1 MAKAKTKTKSA
12 ISALDLAISFDDTGS
27 MSSVRRQ
34 VRQKAKELVES
45 LSSSIPGIRFAVI
58 IHNDYCD
65 YPRHIFSQDFTSD
78 VKKIVSF
85 IERDSPCGGGDAP
98 ECYELALRTAKEFTW
113 KAENKALVMIG
124 DQVPQPIG
132 YTHHRWPGGKVNIDW
147 RKEAQEMGE
156 MGIRIYGVQAL
167 GDRSSTSF
175 YESISRLSNGIKLDL
190 SQFQHIFTYINA
202 IAYHQSG
209 QLEDYESSDSSFSTN
224 LALKNMFRKLRGG
237 TGDAATES
245 KIALLS
251 KFQVMTVEEVQEI
264 RNFVEAMGCTFKKGR
279 GFYQLIERTAD
290 GKANSEIIQA
300 NKEVIFVDKATG
312 EAFDDTN
319 WCREKLGIPFGVK
332 GTCRPLQIPEVMD
345 KYEIF
350 VQSNSV
356 NRKLDPGT
364 KFLYELEHT

>member
-1 MAKAKTKTKSA
+1 MAKKTSSK

-65 YPRHIFSQDFTSD
+65 YPRHIFSLDFTDD

-98 ECYELALRTAKEFTW
+98 ECYELALRTAKEFSW
-113 KAENKALVMIG
+113 KAENRALVMIG
-124 DQVPQPIG
+124 DQVPQRVG
-132 YTHHRWPGGKVNIDW
+132 YTHPRWPGGKVDIEW
-147 RKEAQEMGE
+147 RTEAQELGE
-156 MGIRIYGVQAL
+156 LGVRIYGVQAL

-175 YESISRLSNGIKLDL
+175 YETISRLSNGIKLDL
-190 SQFQHIFTYINA
+190 SQFQHIHTYINA

-209 QLEDYESSDSSFSTN
+209 QLEEYENSDASFNTN
-224 LALKNMFRKLRGG
+224 LSLKNMFRKLRGG
-237 TGDAATES
+237 AGDSDTES
-245 KIALLS
+245 KMALLS
-251 KFQVMTVEEVQEI
+251 KFQVMTVEEVQAI
-264 RNFVEAMGCTFKKGR
+264 RDFVESMGCTFKKGR
-279 GFYQLIERTAD
+279 GFYQLIERTED

-300 NKEVIFVDKATG
+300 NKEVIFVDKETG
-312 EAFDDTN
+312 EANDNTE
-319 WCREKLGIPFGVK
+319 WCRKKLGVPFGVK
-332 GTCRPLQIPEVMD
+332 GTVRPLQIPEVMD